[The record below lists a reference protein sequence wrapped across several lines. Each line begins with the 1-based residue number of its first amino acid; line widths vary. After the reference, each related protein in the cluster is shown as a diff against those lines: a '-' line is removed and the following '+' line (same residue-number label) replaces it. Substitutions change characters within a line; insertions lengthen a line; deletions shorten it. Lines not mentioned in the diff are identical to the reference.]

1 MPDLVLT
8 LIPLAIGSAVVPVQ
22 IIITILLL
30 RSPGGRITAVAW
42 VAGMTAI
49 RLVQGLVFGLLL
61 GARSDDAGG
70 GDGGSSVL
78 VSVVLLVLAILFY
91 VVAARQ
97 LLKHPDDDA
106 PPPKWMAMLD
116 GVAPG
121 RAFLLGV
128 GLVAISAKFW
138 VFTLGAI
145 AAIGDAGL
153 GLSGSIAAFLLF
165 VVLAESIHLAAV
177 GFSYAAPA
185 RAEAA
190 LARFSALLERYNG
203 PIVIALSLVFGTW
216 FLIKALTGLGII

>member
-1 MPDLVLT
+1 MSELVMT
-8 LIPLAIGSAVVPVQ
+8 LIPLAVGSAVVPIQ

-30 RSPGGRITAVAW
+30 RAPGGRITAVAW

-49 RLVQGLVFGLLL
+49 RLLQGLVFGLLL
-61 GARSDDAGG
+61 GGRLAEAGG
-70 GDGGSSVL
+70 EDGGSSVL

-91 VVAARQ
+91 VVAAKQ

-153 GLSGSIAAFLLF
+153 GMSGSIVAFLLF
-165 VVLAESIHLAAV
+165 FALAESIHLTAV
-177 GFSYAAPA
+177 GFAYAAPA
-185 RAEAA
+185 RADAG

-203 PIVIALSLVFGTW
+203 LIKVVLGLVFGTW
-216 FLIKALTGLGII
+216 FLVKALTGLGVL

>member
-1 MPDLVLT
+1 MSDLVVT
-8 LIPLAIGSAVVPVQ
+8 LIPLAVGSAVVPIQ

-49 RLVQGLVFGLLL
+49 RLLQGLVFGLLL
-61 GARSDDAGG
+61 GARRGDAGG
-70 GDGGSSVL
+70 ADGGSSVL

-106 PPPKWMAMLD
+106 PPPKWMATLD

-121 RAFLLGV
+121 KAFLLGV

-153 GLSGSIAAFLLF
+153 GMGGSILAFLLF
-165 VVLAESIHLAAV
+165 VALAESIHLAAV
-177 GFSYAAPA
+177 GFAYAAPA
-185 RAEAA
+185 RADAG
-190 LARFSALLERYNG
+190 LARFSVLLERYNG
-203 PIVIALSLVFGTW
+203 LIMIVLGLVFGTW
-216 FLIKALTGLGII
+216 FLVKALTGLGII

>member
-1 MPDLVLT
+1 MSDLVVT
-8 LIPLAIGSAVVPVQ
+8 LIPLAIGSAVVPIQ

-49 RLVQGLVFGLLL
+49 RLLQGLVFGLLL
-61 GARSDDAGG
+61 GARGDPAGE
-70 GDGGSSVL
+70 DGGSSVL
-78 VSVVLLVLAILFY
+78 ASVVLLVLAIMFY

-106 PPPKWMAMLD
+106 PPPRWMAMLE
-116 GVAPG
+116 GVSPG

-153 GLSGSIAAFLLF
+153 GMGGSVIAFLLF
-165 VVLAESIHLAAV
+165 VALAESIHLAAV
-177 GFSYAAPA
+177 GFAYAAPT
-185 RAEAA
+185 RAEAG
-190 LARFSALLERYNG
+190 LARFSGLLERYNG
-203 PIVIALSLVFGTW
+203 PIVIVLSLVLAPG
-216 FLIKALTGLGII
+216 FLVKALAGLGII

>member
-1 MPDLVLT
+1 MSDLVVT
-8 LIPLAIGSAVVPVQ
+8 LIPLAVGSAVVPIQ

-49 RLVQGLVFGLLL
+49 RLLQGLVFGLLL
-61 GARSDDAGG
+61 GARGGDAGG
-70 GDGGSSVL
+70 ADGGSSDL

-91 VVAARQ
+91 VVAAKH

-145 AAIGDAGL
+145 AAIGDASLGAGRIGRRVPAVRRPRRKHPPGGGGL
-153 GLSGSIAAFLLF
+153 R
-165 VVLAESIHLAAV
+165 
-177 GFSYAAPA
+177 YAAPA
-185 RAEAA
+185 RADAG
-190 LARFSALLERYNG
+190 LARFSTLLERYNG
-203 PIVIALSLVFGTW
+203 AIMMVLGLVFGPGSW
-216 FLIKALTGLGII
+216 SRR

>member
-1 MPDLVLT
+1 MSDLVVT
-8 LIPLAIGSAVVPVQ
+8 LIPLAVGSAVVPIQ

-49 RLVQGLVFGLLL
+49 RLLQGLVFGLLL
-61 GARSDDAGG
+61 GARRGDAGG
-70 GDGGSSVL
+70 ADGGSSVL
-78 VSVVLLVLAILFY
+78 ISVVLLVLAILFY

-97 LLKHPDDDA
+97 LLKHPNEDA

-121 RAFLLGV
+121 KAFLLGV

-153 GLSGSIAAFLLF
+153 GMGGSILAFLLF
-165 VVLAESIHLAAV
+165 VALAESIHLAAV
-177 GFSYAAPA
+177 GFAYAAPA
-185 RAEAA
+185 RADAG
-190 LARFSALLERYNG
+190 LARFSVLLERYNG
-203 PIVIALSLVFGTW
+203 LIMIVLGLVFGTW
-216 FLIKALTGLGII
+216 FLVKALTGLGII